1 MSVKRLVPLNTLSLA
16 TDPSNPRLG
25 DVYLNSTT
33 NNLRVYTAAGWVE
46 VGAGGGAAVSIGTTP
61 PATPNEGDLWYNNVN
76 PHFYTYDGTYWVEV
90 SFGPVG
96 PVGPGLATGGTT
108 GQIAAKASN
117 TDYDVTWVNPY
128 TSTNFNTDFSAK
140 TTTNLTEGNNLYF
153 TNQRALDAVTSYVDT
168 AVNNLSNTSATTYI
182 PQSDAGALDGVAT
195 LDSNGYVP
203 ITQLGN
209 LINGAPAVLDTLNE
223 LATAIGNDANFTTN
237 VYNGITNV
245 SNSVLDTEID
255 IIMGVM

>member
-1 MSVKRLVPLNTLSLA
+1 MSVKRLVSLNTVSLA
-16 TDPSNPRLG
+16 TDPSSPRLG
-25 DVYLNSTT
+25 DVYLNTTT
-33 NNLRVYTAAGWVE
+33 NNLRVYTATGWVE
-46 VGAGGGAAVSIGTTP
+46 VGASGGAAVSIGTNP
-61 PATPNEGDLWYNNVN
+61 PASASEGDLWYNNVD
-76 PHFYTYDGTYWVEV
+76 PHFYTYDGTYWVEI

-96 PVGPGLATGGTT
+96 PEGPGVPTGGAT
-108 GQIAAKASN
+108 GQIPVKASSA
-117 TDYDVTWVNPY
+117 DYDLTWANPY

-140 TTTNLTEGNNLYF
+140 TTTGLTEGTNLYF
-153 TNQRALDAVTSYVDT
+153 TNQRALDAVSSYVDT
-168 AVNNLSNTSATTYI
+168 AVNNLSNTSDQTYVPI
-182 PQSDAGALDGVAT
+182 SDVANVNGVAS

-245 SNSVLDTEID
+245 SNAVLDTEID

>member
-61 PATPNEGDLWYNNVN
+61 PATPNEGDLWYNNVD

-96 PVGPGLATGGTT
+96 PAGPGLATGGTT

-117 TDYDVTWVNPY
+117 TDYDVY
-128 TSTNFNTDFSAK
+128 
-140 TTTNLTEGNNLYF
+140 GF
-153 TNQRALDAVTSYVDT
+153 THVTS
-168 AVNNLSNTSATTYI
+168 
-182 PQSDAGALDGVAT
+182 
-195 LDSNGYVP
+195 
-203 ITQLGN
+203 
-209 LINGAPAVLDTLNE
+209 
-223 LATAIGNDANFTTN
+223 
-237 VYNGITNV
+237 
-245 SNSVLDTEID
+245 
-255 IIMGVM
+255 

>member
-1 MSVKRLVPLNTLSLA
+1 TISLA

-33 NNLRVYTAAGWVE
+33 NKLKLYTSAGWVE
-46 VGAGGGAAVSIGTTP
+46 VGADAGAAVHIGTNP
-61 PATPNEGDLWYNNVN
+61 PATAAEGDLWYNNVD
-76 PHFYTYDGTYWVEV
+76 PHFYTYDGTFWVEI

-96 PVGPGLATGGTT
+96 PVGPGLPSGGAT
-108 GQIAAKASN
+108 GQIAVKAS
-117 TDYDVTWVNPY
+117 TADYDLTWTNPY
-128 TSTNFNTDFSAK
+128 TSTNFNSDFLGK
-140 TTTNLTEGNNLYF
+140 TTTSLSEGSNLYF
-153 TNQRALDAVTSYVDT
+153 TNQRALNAVTPYVDT
-168 AVNNLSNTSATTYI
+168 AVQNLSNTSTNTYVPI
-182 PQSDAGALDGVAT
+182 SDIGQVDGVAS